1 MVKIETLQ
9 VKSSAGN
16 TWTLVLVNG
25 KVDSSYRDA
34 MQAHA
39 RIHSLKANIKPNR
52 EG

>member
-1 MVKIETLQ
+1 MVKIETQQ
-9 VKSSAGN
+9 VKSSTGN

-34 MQAHA
+34 LQAQA

-52 EG
+52 G